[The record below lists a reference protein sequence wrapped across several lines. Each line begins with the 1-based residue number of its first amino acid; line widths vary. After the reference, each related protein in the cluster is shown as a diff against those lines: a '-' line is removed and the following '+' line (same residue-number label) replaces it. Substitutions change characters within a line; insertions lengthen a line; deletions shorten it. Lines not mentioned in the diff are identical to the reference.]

1 MRAKSM
7 ITKSEV
13 VCTILRA
20 SYSFLYIVVFL
31 SKPSE
36 DSVCQEEIFFILRNS
51 LMKCTHSLH
60 MVCSLSGLGNDF
72 SENFILKELAEL
84 LSIGEAMRS
93 KG

>member
-7 ITKSEV
+7 ITRPEA

-20 SYSFLYIVVFL
+20 SHSFLYIVVFL

-36 DSVCQEEIFFILRNS
+36 DSVCQEIFFILRNS

-84 LSIGEAMRS
+84 LSVGEAMRS